1 MAGQL
6 ARRCVSLVALC
17 VWVAC
22 SPAARAPGV
31 VDDLGEPG
39 MPDIPAVQ
47 RDAGPR
53 EPIDCLTS
61 TGDQDADG
69 DGFSR
74 ADGDCDDCE
83 LGRGPGAIDV
93 PDNGFD
99 EDCDG
104 EDATGDAA
112 SCDDAL
118 KAQSIDP
125 ADAAAVLGLCAEHS
139 KSSHLPGL
147 IDASWSRLRGG
158 SKLGDPRQVWLPEKF
173 GTILAREG
181 KRLLVLSTGVA
192 RDARDAAYTDDC
204 DTFGVTRASTGE
216 WSNPSLPPKGYPR
229 DESRCPVGTGTGH
242 GTPSAYND
250 VLFELT
256 LRVPSNARS
265 FSFDT
270 MFFTQEYPDFV
281 CSPYNDFFLAFVDP
295 APDEHADGN
304 VLFDARGDTIGVNT
318 GLLSACRET
327 DSERLARSVPCEAGP
342 ALLKDTGFDAG
353 ESRCASKITMQR
365 DIGGAS
371 TGWLH
376 TDVPVQPGKIV
387 TLRFVLW
394 DSADPLLDSTVLI
407 DNFRWSL
414 ESTQLGTRPIT
425 SG

>member
-1 MAGQL
+1 MVGQL
-6 ARRCVSLVALC
+6 ARRCASLVALC
-17 VWVAC
+17 VLVAC
-22 SPAARAPGV
+22 SPASRAPGV

-39 MPDIPAVQ
+39 TPDIPAVL

-53 EPIDCLTS
+53 EPIDCLNSTS
-61 TGDQDADG
+61 DEDADG

-74 ADGDCDDCE
+74 ADGDCDDCQ
-83 LGRGPGAIDV
+83 LGRGPGALDV
-93 PDNGFD
+93 PDNDFD

-104 EDATGDAA
+104 EDATGAA
-112 SCDDAL
+112 VSCDAPL
-118 KAQSIDP
+118 KAQSVDP
-125 ADAAAVLGLCAEHS
+125 SDAAAVLGLCAEHS

-147 IDASWSRLRGG
+147 IDASWSRLAGG
-158 SKLGDPRQVWLPEKF
+158 SRLGDARQVWLPEKF
-173 GTILAREG
+173 GTISAREG
-181 KRLLVLSTGVA
+181 ERLLVLSTG
-192 RDARDAAYTDDC
+192 
-204 DTFGVTRASTGE
+204 DTFGITRASTGE
-216 WSNPSLPPKGYPR
+216 WSNPSVPPKGYPR
-229 DESRCPVGTGTGH
+229 DESRCPMGTGTGH
-242 GTPSAYND
+242 GSPSAYND
-250 VLFELT
+250 VSFELT
-256 LRVPSNARS
+256 LRVPTNARS

-295 APDEHADGN
+295 APEEHADGN
-304 VLFDARGDTIGVNT
+304 VLFDVRGDTIGVNT

-327 DSERLARSVPCEAGP
+327 DSDRVARSVPCEAGP
-342 ALLKDTGFDAG
+342 SLLKDTGFDAG
-353 ESRCASKITMQR
+353 ESRCASKVTMLR

-414 ESTQLGTRPIT
+414 DSPQLGTRPIT